1 MSDDPFEPGSEPAR
15 GAGSGGN
22 ESGETDPC
30 PNGGSSPPRPG
41 GGHRSD
47 DGARSDESDL
57 PESNH
62 PDDGR
67 SLSPVSLALERF
79 RRDPG
84 LLLPFLI
91 AGVCLAVLD
100 WLRRLDPLP
109 TRPAMQNGAPIT
121 VAYTG
126 YPTGAPETA
135 RALESL
141 IDLKLPYLVWGIGL
155 EAVAVLVIAA
165 AGTVTI
171 ARALPGD
178 RGGTTGRRLLAYG
191 GLVVLF
197 DGAFRV
203 LASFIDG
210 DVGLVFGLVLIVPL
224 FAIFVRLFAAPA
236 AVVTGSGP
244 VTALRQSAA
253 PTRGRGWTILALVIG
268 FGLAAWLLGRV
279 PRAGTVVSTA
289 LVGSLHAVTVAVL
302 WEVAVEERGRGD

>member
-1 MSDDPFEPGSEPAR
+1 
-15 GAGSGGN
+15 
-22 ESGETDPC
+22 
-30 PNGGSSPPRPG
+30 
-41 GGHRSD
+41 
-47 DGARSDESDL
+47 
-57 PESNH
+57 
-62 PDDGR
+62 
-67 SLSPVSLALERF
+67 LALEQF
-79 RRDPG
+79 RRDPA
-84 LLLPFLI
+84 LLLPFLV

-109 TRPAMQNGAPIT
+109 TRPAVQNGVSIT

-126 YPTGAPETA
+126 YPTGTPETA

-141 IDLKLPYLVWGIGL
+141 VDLKLPSLVWGIGL

-171 ARALPGD
+171 ARALPED
-178 RGGTTGRRLLAYG
+178 RGATTGRRLLAYG

-224 FAIFVRLFAAPA
+224 FAVFARLFAAPA

-244 VTALRQSAA
+244 VTALRQSAPA
-253 PTRGRGWTILALVIG
+253 TRGHGWTILALVIG

-289 LVGSLHAVTVAVL
+289 LVGSLHAVTVAAL
-302 WEVAVEERGRGD
+302 WEVTVEERARSG

>member
-1 MSDDPFEPGSEPAR
+1 MSDDPFELGSEPAT
-15 GAGSGGN
+15 GAGPGGS
-22 ESGETDPC
+22 ESGETDPR
-30 PNGGSSPPRPG
+30 PNGGSSLPRPG
-41 GGHRSD
+41 GRDRSD
-47 DGARSDESDL
+47 G
-57 PESNH
+57 
-62 PDDGR
+62 GR
-67 SLSPVSLALERF
+67 SLSPVSLALEQF
-79 RRDPG
+79 RRDPA
-84 LLLPFLI
+84 LLLPFLV

-109 TRPAMQNGAPIT
+109 TRPAVQNGVSIT
-121 VAYTG
+121 IAYTG
-126 YPTGAPETA
+126 YPTGTPETA

-141 IDLKLPYLVWGIGL
+141 VDLKLPSLVWGIGL

-171 ARALPGD
+171 ARALPED
-178 RGGTTGRRLLAYG
+178 RGATTGRRLLAYG

-224 FAIFVRLFAAPA
+224 FAVFVRLFAAPA

-244 VTALRQSAA
+244 VTALRQSAPA
-253 PTRGRGWTILALVIG
+253 TRGHGWTILALVIG

-289 LVGSLHAVTVAVL
+289 LVGSLHAVTVAAL
-302 WEVAVEERGRGD
+302 WEVTVEERARSG